1 MALTPEQLL
10 WSATAAVEPSA
21 SLACVAALLCAVHA
35 SRSNSMV
42 AMAGAF
48 VAIAYAVQF
57 RPESFLIA
65 PVAGLLM
72 WPRIA
77 RELTRPRLWWLGL
90 LFLVL
95 VGVPI
100 GHMFSVRNVEW
111 GTTEARLSLG
121 YVVDNLRVNGMFYL
135 ADSRFPP
142 LFTLL
147 AVIGLPGR
155 TFKTERV
162 SLVLYFFLFF
172 GIYLSFYAGS
182 YNYGA
187 DVRYSL
193 MTYPPI
199 AALGGVGAARLV
211 NWLKVLLSHLAARH
225 ALTAAL
231 AFQFLWYLPLVRAT
245 TEEAWAA
252 RADVRFARS
261 FASELPRELVRVDA
275 QSWNVSSVA
284 DQRRTNVCYCHESR
298 LLEFSGQTL
307 HRRRVPALELLV
319 QRSGSDP
326 GTVLP
331 AST

>member
-1 MALTPEQLL
+1 M
-10 WSATAAVEPSA
+10 SS
-21 SLACVAALLCAVHA
+21 
-35 SRSNSMV
+35 
-42 AMAGAF
+42 
-48 VAIAYAVQF
+48 
-57 RPESFLIA
+57 
-65 PVAGLLM
+65 
-72 WPRIA
+72 
-77 RELTRPRLWWLGL
+77 TRPRLWWLGL

-100 GHMFSVRNVEW
+100 GHMFAVRNVEW
-111 GTTEARLSLG
+111 GTSEARLSLR

-199 AALGGVGAARLV
+199 AALGGLGAARLV
-211 NWLKVLLSHLAARH
+211 RLARSAAAGLAGAPCADGGPRVPVPVVSAARSRDNRGSVGGTGGR
-225 ALTAAL
+225 AVCAI
-231 AFQFLWYLPLVRAT
+231 VRRRSAG
-245 TEEAWAA
+245 ELL
-252 RADVRFARS
+252 RA
-261 FASELPRELVRVDA
+261 DA
-275 QSWNVSSVA
+275 QSRHVSSVA
-284 DQRRTNVCYCHESR
+284 DQRRTNVCDCHESR
-298 LLEFSGQTL
+298 IPEFSGQAL
-307 HRRRVPALELLV
+307 HRRRVSALELLV